1 MMMRR
6 LAVGLVGSLFAV
18 VGAQPSDIANNYPLL
33 NRAVKEATHLRYTG
47 IRRVQLRRGPGG
59 GTHEEYVTRDGA
71 NVRVEFS
78 EESPFAGQVIVE
90 DGRTRRHFL
99 PLLNEIRVLPPRRDE
114 ALLRI
119 GRAIRKGGLQITSS
133 DGGVIAGR
141 HTTLFTVADKQGNL
155 TQRLYIDV
163 DTALVLK
170 RVLYDPVGSQIG
182 YFEFV
187 QVDYPGHISPK
198 LFTLDRKGATIV
210 TPNDELVRQ
219 CREGGFN
226 LLRIP
231 DGLGYRLE
239 GARSLKMRGENV
251 LAQTYSTSRGKLSLF
266 QVRALIPAERLMG
279 MRRGDVRIS
288 VWQSEG
294 TTYALVGPQDQAELD
309 GLAKRLSTGIPK
321 L

>member
-1 MMMRR
+1 
-6 LAVGLVGSLFAV
+6 
-18 VGAQPSDIANNYPLL
+18 
-33 NRAVKEATHLRYTG
+33 
-47 IRRVQLRRGPGG
+47 
-59 GTHEEYVTRDGA
+59 
-71 NVRVEFS
+71 
-78 EESPFAGQVIVE
+78 VIVE
-90 DGRTRRHFL
+90 DGKTRRHFL

-119 GRAIRKGGLQITSS
+119 GRALRKGGLQITSA
-133 DGGVIAGR
+133 DGGAIAGR
-141 HTTLFTVADKQGNL
+141 RTTLFTVADGQGNL
-155 TQRLYIDV
+155 SQRLYIDV

-170 RVLYDPVGSQIG
+170 RILYDPVGAQIG

-187 QVDYPGHISPK
+187 QVEYPGHISPK

-210 TPNDELVRQ
+210 TPDDELVRQ

-239 GARSLKMRGENV
+239 GARSLKMRGDNV
-251 LAQTYSTSRGKLSLF
+251 LAQSYSTPRGKLSLF

-288 VWQSEG
+288 VWQSNG